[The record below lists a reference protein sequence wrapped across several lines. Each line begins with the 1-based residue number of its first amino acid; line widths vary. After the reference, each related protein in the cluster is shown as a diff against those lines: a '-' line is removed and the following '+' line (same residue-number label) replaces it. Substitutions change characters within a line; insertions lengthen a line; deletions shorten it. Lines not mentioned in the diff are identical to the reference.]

1 MELHWL
7 KRDGN
12 DGLVLFILGWAA
24 DHRVVEHIRP
34 AGCDIL
40 VVYDYSEGI
49 DERSIDGSLGSVF
62 DNGGGNSMAAVDM
75 RDNFVHSSQLR
86 NIVGAYRQTWL
97 FAWSFGVWVAEQ
109 LLAGAELTR
118 AVALNGTPHPVD
130 GLYGIEPRRMAV
142 TIRGLRAGGM
152 EAFNRRAYG
161 EHFEHLK
168 PVLLSRPLDR
178 NVAELEYLA
187 LASAVDY
194 TPSVKWSKAVIGSG
208 DQIFPPENMTRFW
221 GSRAEILPL
230 PHYPFADGEL
240 IEKEIGRR

>member
-12 DGLVLFILGWAA
+12 DGLVLFVLGWAA

-34 AGCDIL
+34 EGCDIL
-40 VVYDYSEGI
+40 VIYDYSDGI
-49 DERSIDGSLGSVF
+49 DGNLSSMC
-62 DNGGGNSMAAVDM
+62 DNGCGSGEATDKM
-75 RDNFVHSSQLR
+75 RDNYAHSSQLR
-86 NIVGAYRQTWL
+86 KILGAYRQTWL

-109 LLAGAELTR
+109 LLGDAEFTR
-118 AVALNGTPHPVD
+118 AVALNGTAHPVHE
-130 GLYGIEPRRMAV
+130 LYGIEPRRMVV

-152 EAFNRRAYG
+152 GAFNRRTYE
-161 EHFEHLK
+161 EHFERLE
-168 PVLLSRPLDR
+168 PMLSPRSLDR
-178 NVAELEYLA
+178 NIAELEYLA
-187 LASAVDY
+187 SASAVDY
-194 TPSVKWSKAVIGSG
+194 APSINWDKAVIGSG
-208 DQIFPPENMTRFW
+208 DQIFSPENMARFW